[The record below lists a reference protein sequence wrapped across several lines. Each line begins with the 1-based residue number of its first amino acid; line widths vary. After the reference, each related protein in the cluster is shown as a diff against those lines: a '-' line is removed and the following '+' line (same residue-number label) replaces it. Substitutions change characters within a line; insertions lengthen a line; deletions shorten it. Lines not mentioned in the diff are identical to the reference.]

1 MLTEGISQFDKITIV
16 PNMRAELIGKSRTCL
31 LGLLLVGKHLPPAN
45 LPQQKTGIGTEA
57 AASCPYAL
65 NAVMQDIPYPC

>member
-1 MLTEGISQFDKITIV
+1 MTPISHSLNFSLD
-16 PNMRAELIGKSRTCL
+16 
-31 LGLLLVGKHLPPAN
+31 LLLVGEHFPPAN

-65 NAVMQDIPYPC
+65 NAVMWI